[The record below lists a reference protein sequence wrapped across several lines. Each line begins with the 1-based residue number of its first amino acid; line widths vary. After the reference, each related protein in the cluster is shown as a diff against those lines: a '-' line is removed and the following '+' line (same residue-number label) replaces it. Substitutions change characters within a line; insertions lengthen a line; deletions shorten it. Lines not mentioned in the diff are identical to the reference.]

1 MNPITFYQVAHLTDD
16 EVKSQFVIRKKEFD
30 RVISEVR
37 RDDMKGSIQHY
48 IFIGQRGSGKS
59 TLLRRIQ
66 AEINPD
72 EVLSE
77 KLVAIYLSEE
87 QAGIYRL
94 HDLWDRVC
102 HELKEKGF
110 EVEEVRWVTYEKDLI
125 GFAKALYTAMQK
137 ALTKKGKKLVLLLD
151 NIDRI
156 FDSIK
161 ISDAHLFRE
170 QLMNYKDVR
179 IIGGSTRLSEHFW
192 KYDQPFYEFFQIIP
206 LEPMMESDLE
216 ELLLFWSD
224 FLQEPDLKRFVEN
237 NPGKLNAVRILSDG
251 MPRTMLSLME
261 LFLNKPDQH
270 GYEYLRYIL
279 DRATPVYQ
287 ERLGNL
293 SPMQQKVAL
302 ELSFFWDAA
311 MVKELSRAAHVDS
324 KTLSALLGQLVE
336 MQIVEKIKGTGKN
349 FLYRLKERFF
359 NLWLIMTQ
367 GGPRQKSQVKWL
379 TVFLETWYEANELK
393 TIYSDFSS
401 QLADGKISPDRAVL
415 MTKALAHSKYL
426 SVSERDALLEQT
438 KTLIGN
444 QKEQLEFLPPKA
456 GDVFNKVIELIKQHR
471 LEEAQKELDSI
482 EQKDNLK
489 LSLQGGIYH
498 AIGNYQEAE
507 KYYLMAIDNGDVIAN
522 YNLAVLYYETQQ
534 NTKAEEYYLLAIK
547 KGNRNAIYNLA
558 LLYHSMNL
566 KLKAEKYYLMA
577 IEKGIVEAMNNL
589 GYIYHNTN
597 KYLEAEKYY
606 LMAIDNGELNALNNL
621 ANLYRDTSRNE
632 DAEKYYL
639 LSIHKGFTTSLNN
652 LATLYSKSNRIIE
665 AEKYLLMAIDKGNI
679 DAMFNL
685 GNLYRDLNRNDEAQ
699 KFFLMAINKGDIE
712 AMNNLAIL
720 YNKTNRNHEA
730 EKYYLMAIKNG
741 YTKAMFNLALMYYS
755 ENQKAEQAYSL
766 IVKCNASEQ
775 SNLDSTSFQR
785 VIEVWSGK
793 QESLESVDELLRMIV
808 EKKDIGVLKNF
819 IGEILVH
826 HQKNIIWQWFHH
838 PEFGQTLIDMAKPL
852 YFVTAK
858 LLNSK
863 ETQNE
868 LLAQAPELKETVD
881 AIYDYTI
888 ERQQFY
894 YGKGK

>member
-1 MNPITFYQVAHLTDD
+1 MKIKTLMNPITFYQAAHLTDD
-16 EVKSQFVIRKKEFD
+16 EVKSQFVVRKKEFD

-72 EVLSE
+72 EALSE

-102 HELKEKGF
+102 QELKEKGF
-110 EVEEVRWVTYEKDLI
+110 EVEEIKWETYEKDLS

-170 QLMNYKDVR
+170 QLMNYKDAR
-179 IIGGSTRLSEHFW
+179 IIGGSTRLSEYFW

-206 LEPMMESDLE
+206 LEPMMESELE

-237 NPGKLNAVRILSDG
+237 NPGKLNAMRILSDG
-251 MPRTMLSLME
+251 MPRTMLSLVE
-261 LFLNKPDQH
+261 LFINKPDQH

-293 SPMQQKVAL
+293 SPMQQKVVL

-379 TVFLETWYEANELK
+379 TIFLETWYEANELK

-456 GDVFNKVIELIKQHR
+456 KDVFFKVDELIYQNR
-471 LEEAQKELDSI
+471 LEEAQKELNSI
-482 EQKDNLK
+482 EQDDSIK
-489 LSLQGGIYH
+489 LFLQSLIYH
-498 AIGNYQEAE
+498 INENYGEAEKYYLIAINKGIVKAMNNLAYLYQETNRIEEAKKYYLMAIDKGLIGAMNNLANLYRETNRKEEAE
-507 KYYLMAIDNGDVIAN
+507 KYYLMAID
-522 YNLAVLYYETQQ
+522 
-534 NTKAEEYYLLAIK
+534 
-547 KGNRNAIYNLA
+547 KGLV
-558 LLYHSMNL
+558 
-566 KLKAEKYYLMA
+566 
-577 IEKGIVEAMNNL
+577 G
-589 GYIYHNTN
+589 
-597 KYLEAEKYY
+597 
-606 LMAIDNGELNALNNL
+606 
-621 ANLYRDTSRNE
+621 
-632 DAEKYYL
+632 
-639 LSIHKGFTTSLNN
+639 
-652 LATLYSKSNRIIE
+652 
-665 AEKYLLMAIDKGNI
+665 
-679 DAMFNL
+679 
-685 GNLYRDLNRNDEAQ
+685 
-699 KFFLMAINKGDIE
+699 
-712 AMNNLAIL
+712 AMNNLAAML
-720 YNKTNRNHEA
+720 YQENREI
-730 EKYYLMAIKNG
+730 ER
-741 YTKAMFNLALMYYS
+741 
-755 ENQKAEQAYSL
+755 AYSL
-766 IVKCNASEQ
+766 ITELNTIEPKSLNSMILEMII
-775 SNLDSTSFQR
+775 ST
-785 VIEVWSGK
+785 WSCRPEKLG
-793 QESLESVDELLRMIV
+793 SADELLQKIV
-808 EKKDIGVLKNF
+808 ENKDVALLEIF
-819 IGEILVH
+819 IKEILAH
-826 HQKNIIWQWFHH
+826 HQKNIVWQWFHH

-852 YFVTAK
+852 YFVTAR
-858 LLNSK
+858 LLSNKST
-863 ETQNE
+863 ETT
-868 LLAQAPELKETVD
+868 LLSQAPELKETVD
-881 AIYDYTI
+881 AIYDYII